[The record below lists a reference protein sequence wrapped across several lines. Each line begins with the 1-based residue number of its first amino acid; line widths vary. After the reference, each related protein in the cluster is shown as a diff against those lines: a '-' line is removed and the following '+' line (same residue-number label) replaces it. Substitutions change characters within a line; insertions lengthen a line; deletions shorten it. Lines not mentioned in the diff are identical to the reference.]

1 MPRSITPAGATVTW
15 NQTFTDNFSRANGPI
30 GGTWINTGNEAAI
43 VNDQLSLSYNGAAP
57 WADTTL
63 RPASENQLDQRVVI
77 DSAAGNSESS
87 AGVFA
92 TVRYQ
97 DASDNYWG
105 GMYNGTV
112 WIGSIQGGNQVN
124 FNGGGTALSSYNS
137 SDTYSLDVSAVGS
150 SPTTLTATVTDTTTN
165 TVVGTAST
173 TDSTSAMQQA
183 GQSGMWFATGTSGAT
198 WAASSFTT
206 YDDGAATSYSLTG
219 PASAQVG
226 QASGDY
232 TVTPDGT
239 YTGTITP
246 SDGGAGGTFTPSSL
260 SFSASQSPQTF
271 TYTPASSGTVSI
283 STISSPGL
291 TDPSALSVDV
301 SGTVTWNQT
310 FTDNFSRANG
320 PIGGT
325 WINTGNEA
333 AIVNDQL
340 SLSYNGAAPW
350 ADTTLRPASE
360 NQLDQRVVIDS
371 AAGNSESS
379 AGVFATV
386 RYQDASDNYW
396 GGMYNGTVWIG
407 SIQGGNQ
414 VNFNGGGT
422 ALSSYN
428 SSDTYSLDVSAVGS
442 SPTTLTATVT
452 DTTTNTVVGTAST
465 TDSTSAMQQAGQS
478 GMWFATGTS
487 GATWAAS
494 SFTTY
499 DDGAATSYSLTGPA
513 SAQVGQASGDYTVTP
528 DGTYTG
534 TITPSDGGAGGT
546 FTPSSLSFS
555 ASQSPQTFTYTPA
568 SSGTVSISTISSPG
582 LTDPSALS
590 VDVSGTAVGQVSVD
604 NPDLIWSPYNWQ
616 FNGSSW
622 AQTSPGG
629 AYVKFAFTGSTL
641 GINIDQSML
650 NGIDP
655 SQMDLDAYVDGSSTP
670 ITKTFADATG
680 NGRHITFTTSL
691 SAGDHYAVIYF
702 AQSPFQVDRWI
713 GPADDLRVTSLQLA
727 ADGSGVILPP
737 AGTPVAPKSDKV
749 IFFGDSITE
758 GYHDTS
764 DENAYSADVAKL
776 LGNVEYGQIAYS
788 GAGWDISAPNN
799 VPDFSVNAP
808 NQSTSFW
815 ENYNSSAS
823 RLVNPSNLSE
833 GFIGGAPD
841 AVYVNMGINDADNG
855 APAADLES
863 KMNAW
868 LSDIRTTIGPR
879 PEVFVIVPFNFGSG
893 NFPTYKADL
902 LAGVSDYENAHPAD
916 SRVDVIDLG
925 ASGWDIVQANSTD
938 GLHPNDTGAMLLADQ
953 IAADSAPLISGVL
966 QPGSLSSGGPLS
978 ATTANLQTSAPTSGI
993 APYGYQW
1000 YRSTTANFT
1009 PDPSSLVPGATGPTL
1024 QDVGLS
1030 PDTTYYYKVV
1040 YGDSTNPDQSVTSDQ
1055 FSVTT
1060 LSPPEIVNLPAS
1072 GTVGGSFQA
1081 DAVTNGDGAV
1091 SVVSSTPDV
1100 CTATGASGLTV
1111 SFVGAGTCTLT
1122 AEMAAGSI
1130 YSSASGE
1137 AQSLVVDGLPQAPLA
1152 LTSQIGTVGVGLTLT
1167 SSGGS
1172 GTGAVGFAVTNGGS
1186 AQCSLNNGIV
1196 LSAISAGTCSVTV
1209 TRASD
1214 DQYLAASSP
1223 ATTVTFTTSPHA
1235 ATGTFVGIAATPD
1248 GHGYWLVTQAGDVSN
1263 FGNAGFF
1270 GSMDGLPLKRPIVGM
1285 AATPSGHGYWLV
1297 ASDGG
1302 VFSFGDAS
1310 FYGSTGGLTLNRPI
1324 VGMAA
1329 TPSGHGYWL
1338 VASDGGVFSFGD
1350 ASFYGST
1357 GGLTLNRPIV
1367 GMAAT
1372 PSGHGYWLVASD
1384 GGVFSFGDASFY
1396 GSTGGLTLNRP
1407 IVGMAAT
1414 PSGHGYWLVAS
1425 DGGVFSFGDAPF
1437 QGSMGNHAPNTP
1449 IVGIGDDKA
1458 TNGYWEIAS
1467 DGGVFALGSQFFG
1480 SK

>member
-1 MPRSITPAGATVTW
+1 MIGLSKLASQFKMLIVVALSTLTMLATFAVISPTPAGANVTW
-15 NQTFTDNFSRANGPI
+15 NQTFTDNFTRADGPI

-43 VNDQLSLSYNGAAP
+43 VNDQLSLSYNGSAP

-97 DASDNYWG
+97 DAGDNYWG
-105 GMYNGTV
+105 GMYNGNV

-124 FNGGGTALSSYNS
+124 FNGNGTALSSYNP

-150 SPTTLTATVTDTTTN
+150 SPTTLTATVTDTTTD

-246 SDGGAGGTFTPSSL
+246 SDNGAGGTFTPSSL

-283 STISSPGL
+283 STTSSPGL
-291 TDPSALSVDV
+291 TDPSALSV
-301 SGTVTWNQT
+301 N
-310 FTDNFSRANG
+310 
-320 PIGGT
+320 
-325 WINTGNEA
+325 
-333 AIVNDQL
+333 
-340 SLSYNGAAPW
+340 
-350 ADTTLRPASE
+350 
-360 NQLDQRVVIDS
+360 
-371 AAGNSESS
+371 
-379 AGVFATV
+379 
-386 RYQDASDNYW
+386 
-396 GGMYNGTVWIG
+396 
-407 SIQGGNQ
+407 
-414 VNFNGGGT
+414 
-422 ALSSYN
+422 
-428 SSDTYSLDVSAVGS
+428 
-442 SPTTLTATVT
+442 
-452 DTTTNTVVGTAST
+452 
-465 TDSTSAMQQAGQS
+465 
-478 GMWFATGTS
+478 
-487 GATWAAS
+487 
-494 SFTTY
+494 
-499 DDGAATSYSLTGPA
+499 
-513 SAQVGQASGDYTVTP
+513 
-528 DGTYTG
+528 
-534 TITPSDGGAGGT
+534 
-546 FTPSSLSFS
+546 
-555 ASQSPQTFTYTPA
+555 
-568 SSGTVSISTISSPG
+568 
-582 LTDPSALS
+582 
-590 VDVSGTAVGQVSVD
+590 VSGTAVGQVAVD
-604 NPDLIWSPYNWQ
+604 SPDLVWSPYNWQ

-629 AYVKFAFTGSTL
+629 AYVKFAFTGSAL
-641 GINIDQSML
+641 GININQSML

-655 SQMDLDAYVDGSSTP
+655 SQMVLDAYVDGSTTP
-670 ITKTFADATG
+670 VTRTFADATD
-680 NGRHITFTTSL
+680 NGTHIMFTTSL
-691 SAGDHYAVIYF
+691 GAGDHYAVIYF

-727 ADGSGVILPP
+727 ADGTGGILPP
-737 AGTPVAPKSDKV
+737 AGTPVAPKSEKV

-758 GYHDTS
+758 GYHDTA

-823 RLVNPSNLSE
+823 RLVDPSNLSE

-863 KMNAW
+863 KMDAW

-916 SRVDVIDLG
+916 TRVDVIDLG

-938 GLHPNDTGAMLLADQ
+938 DLHPNDTGAMLLADQ

-966 QPGSLSSGGPLS
+966 QPGSLSSAGPLS
-978 ATTANLQTSAPTSGI
+978 ATTADLQTSAPTSGI
-993 APYGYQW
+993 APYSYQW

-1009 PDPSSLVPGATGPTL
+1009 PDPSSLVPGATGATL
-1024 QDVGLS
+1024 QDTGLS

-1040 YGDSTNPDQSVTSDQ
+1040 YGDSTNPDQYATSDQ

-1081 DAVTNGDGAV
+1081 DAVTNGDGLV

-1100 CTATGASGLTV
+1100 CTATGVSGLTV
-1111 SFVGAGTCTLT
+1111 SLVGVGTCTLV
-1122 AEMAAGSI
+1122 ARMAAGSI

-1137 AQSLVVDGLPQAPLA
+1137 AQSFAVDGMPQAPLV

-1172 GTGAVGFAVTNGGS
+1172 GTGAVAFTVANSGS
-1186 AQCSLNNGIV
+1186 AECSLSNGVV
-1196 LSAISAGTCSVTV
+1196 LKALGAGTCTVTV
-1209 TRASD
+1209 TRTGDA
-1214 DQYLAASSP
+1214 QYLSASSP
-1223 ATTVTFTTSPHA
+1223 ATTVTFTASLHA
-1235 ATGTFVGIAATPD
+1235 ASGTVVGIAATPD
-1248 GHGYWLVTQAGDVSN
+1248 GNGYWLVTQAGGVAN
-1263 FGNAGFF
+1263 FGDAGFF
-1270 GSMDGLPLKRPIVGM
+1270 GSMDGAPLRRPIVGI
-1285 AATPSGHGYWLV
+1285 AATPDGQGYWLV

-1302 VFSFGDAS
+1302 VFSFGDAV
-1310 FYGSTGGLTLNRPI
+1310 FHGSTGALTLNRPI
-1324 VGMAA
+1324 VGIAA
-1329 TPSGHGYWL
+1329 TPDGQGYWL
-1338 VASDGGVFSFGD
+1338 VASDGGVFSFGG
-1350 ASFYGST
+1350 AGFHGST
-1357 GGLTLNRPIV
+1357 GGLTLTQPIA
-1367 GMAAT
+1367 GIAAT
-1372 PSGHGYWLVASD
+1372 PGGSGYWLVASD
-1384 GGVFSFGDASFY
+1384 GGVF
-1396 GSTGGLTLNRP
+1396 
-1407 IVGMAAT
+1407 
-1414 PSGHGYWLVAS
+1414 
-1425 DGGVFSFGDAPF
+1425 
-1437 QGSMGNHAPNTP
+1437 
-1449 IVGIGDDKA
+1449 
-1458 TNGYWEIAS
+1458 
-1467 DGGVFALGSQFFG
+1467 ALGSKYFG
-1480 SK
+1480 SR